1 MQERISI
8 APMMEITDSH
18 WRTFLRGLTRKTVLY
33 TEMIVDQTIL
43 HNVNCLDY
51 FIGSNIFENPSVIQ
65 IGLRFFAEY
74 SPFLLFSVFNI
85 VGGYDPELLSEA
97 TQIISQYGDYSEI
110 NLNAGCPSP
119 RVSKRCFGAKLMLN
133 PEHLREICSKMV
145 RCSSVPITLKCR
157 LGVDDHDSYDEL
169 TKLIEV
175 VHSTGVRKFIIHA
188 RKCLLDGLTTK
199 QNRDIPPLRC
209 TMNIYYFNHFL
220 FTDVSPINF

>member
-1 MQERISI
+1 M
-8 APMMEITDSH
+8 
-18 WRTFLRGLTRKTVLY
+18 Y
-33 TEMIVDQTIL
+33 T
-43 HNVNCLDY
+43 
-51 FIGSNIFENPSVIQ
+51 NPKYDE
-65 IGLRFFAEY
+65 FHF
-74 SPFLLFSVFNI
+74 FNI
-85 VGGYDPELLSEA
+85 KHLNFSTSEA

-220 FTDVSPINF
+220 FTDVSPINFYPKGTKSYTDYVKTFPT